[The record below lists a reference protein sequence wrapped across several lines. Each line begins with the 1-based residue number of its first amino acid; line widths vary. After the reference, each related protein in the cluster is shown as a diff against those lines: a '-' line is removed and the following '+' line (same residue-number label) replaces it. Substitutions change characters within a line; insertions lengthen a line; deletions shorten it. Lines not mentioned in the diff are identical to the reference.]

1 MTDFVFAINNETLLI
16 SLSGWLVFL
25 RKFTAERNKKFYGRK
40 SSLRAS
46 RYVEKV
52 DNRLWKINNQ
62 SLDAREDEAWKA
74 FLGRDLWATWFDRH
88 SKAFPYESL
97 PVGFVSLVVRRWMR
111 VANTRST
118 KQHKLRR
125 NRWTDPVGTNGWISY
140 MLSGIDKF
148 IGNDLRPGN
157 LAQSLPT
164 PSKCIYTRRPSKPK
178 WNDL

>member
-74 FLGRDLWATWFDRH
+74 SSRKISQGEMIRQTL
-88 SKAFPYESL
+88 ES
-97 PVGFVSLVVRRWMR
+97 FSVRVLACRP
-111 VANTRST
+111 
-118 KQHKLRR
+118 L
-125 NRWTDPVGTNGWISY
+125 
-140 MLSGIDKF
+140 F
-148 IGNDLRPGN
+148 IGRTALGACN
-157 LAQSLPT
+157 
-164 PSKCIYTRRPSKPK
+164 
-178 WNDL
+178 